1 MRFMSKDIKI
11 GAHLSTAGGL
21 ANAVFSAESMGLN
34 CLQIFGASPRQWR
47 VKMPLE
53 SEIAY
58 FKSAREKASLSEVYL
73 HAAYLVN
80 LASPDQE
87 IASKSVNNL
96 AEHFRIAQT
105 LGADGLIF
113 HVGSGKELP
122 KRTAMEKVA
131 EGVRLILKEVPG
143 PAKII
148 LENSAGG
155 GQKLGS
161 FPEEIGEILDLIDSE
176 RVAVCFDTAHGL
188 EAGLVPEYSASGV
201 AEFFARWGKNVGWER
216 TPVIHA
222 NDSRTAP
229 SSFHD
234 QHENIGR
241 GYIGIKGFE
250 SLASLET
257 LWRKTWIMEVPGFD
271 GNGPDRENADLLREI
286 LLSAKLK
293 AKSTKR
299 RLGTKG

>member
-21 ANAVFSAESMGLN
+21 ANAVFSAESIGLN

-47 VKMPLE
+47 AKMPSE
-53 SEIAY
+53 SEIAG
-58 FKSAREKASLSEVYL
+58 FKSAREKAGLSEVYL

-131 EGVRLILKEVPG
+131 EGVSLILKEVPG

-176 RVAVCFDTAHGL
+176 RVEVCFDTAHGL

-201 AEFFARWGKNVGWER
+201 SEFFARWGKNVGWEK

-250 SLASLET
+250 SLASLEA
-257 LWRKTWIMEVPGFD
+257 LWRKAWIMEVPGFD
-271 GNGPDRENADLLREI
+271 GNGPDRQNADLLREI
-286 LLSAKLK
+286 IGSAKVK
-293 AKSTKR
+293 AKSEKQR
-299 RLGTKG
+299 

>member
-1 MRFMSKDIKI
+1 MLSPARRSKIQPMPEYVKI

-21 ANAVFSAESMGLN
+21 SNAVFSANNMGLN

-47 VKMPLE
+47 VKIPPE
-53 SEIAY
+53 SEVSS
-58 FKSAREKASLSEVYL
+58 FKSAREKAGLSEVYL

-80 LASPDQE
+80 LASPDRE
-87 IASKSVNNL
+87 ISSKSVNNL
-96 AEHFRIAQT
+96 AEHFRIAQE

-113 HVGSGKELP
+113 HIGSGKELP

-131 EGVRLILKEVPG
+131 EGVRLILNEISG
-143 PAKII
+143 PAKIV

-161 FPEEIGEILDLIDSE
+161 FPEEIGEMLDLIDSD
-176 RVAVCFDTAHGL
+176 RAAVCFDTAHGL
-188 EAGLVPEYSASGV
+188 EAGLIPEYTASGV
-201 AEFFARWGKNVGWER
+201 REFSERWERAVGWKR

-234 QHENIGR
+234 QHENIGQ
-241 GYIGIKGFE
+241 GYVGLKGFE
-250 SLASLET
+250 NLAALEVI
-257 LWRKTWIMEVPGFD
+257 RSKAWIMEVPGFD
-271 GNGPDRENADLLREI
+271 GNGPDQRNVDLLKEI
-286 LLSAKLK
+286 LSS
-293 AKSTKR
+293 KS
-299 RLGTKG
+299 

>member
-1 MRFMSKDIKI
+1 MPMEIKI
-11 GAHLSTAGGL
+11 GAHLSAAGGL
-21 ANAVFSAESMGLN
+21 ANAVFSAESMDLN

-47 VKMPLE
+47 TKLP
-53 SEIAY
+53 SEADIRA
-58 FKSAREKASLSEVYL
+58 FKSARKAAGLEEVYL

-87 IASKSVNNL
+87 ILSKSVGNL
-96 AEHFRIAQT
+96 AEHFRIAQE
-105 LGADGLIF
+105 LEADGLVF
-113 HVGSGKELP
+113 HIGSGKELP

-131 EGVRLILKEVPG
+131 EGVRSILKEIPG

-161 FPEEIGEILDLIDSE
+161 FPEEIGEMLELIDSK
-176 RVAVCFDTAHGL
+176 RAAVCFDTAHGL
-188 EAGLVPEYSASGV
+188 EAGLIPEYTISGV
-201 AEFFARWGKNVGWER
+201 KTFFERWEEAVGWER

-229 SSFHD
+229 SSCHD

-241 GYIGIKGFE
+241 GYIGVQGFKN
-250 SLASLET
+250 LAAIEAV
-257 LWRKTWIMEVPGFD
+257 RMKAWIMEVPGFD
-271 GNGPDRENADLLREI
+271 GDGPDSQNADLLREI
-286 LLSAKLK
+286 LLTAKRK
-293 AKSTKR
+293 AKSEK
-299 RLGTKG
+299 